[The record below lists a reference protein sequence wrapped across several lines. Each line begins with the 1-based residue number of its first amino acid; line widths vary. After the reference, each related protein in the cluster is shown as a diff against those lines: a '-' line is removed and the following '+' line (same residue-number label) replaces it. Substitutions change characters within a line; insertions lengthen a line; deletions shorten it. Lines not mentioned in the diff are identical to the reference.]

1 MVLVC
6 CTELKLLPSC
16 GKYRRDFTVNM
27 YLDHNQ
33 FSGRIPEPFY
43 KHPFLKEM
51 YIEGN
56 AFRPGVKPIGFH
68 KMLEVSN
75 SDFLV

>member
-1 MVLVC
+1 MSGVIPSSVAHIP
-6 CTELKLLPSC
+6 KLTYL
-16 GKYRRDFTVNM
+16 

-56 AFRPGVKPIGFH
+56 AFRPGVNPIGLH
-68 KMLEVSN
+68 KVLEVFDSE
-75 SDFLV
+75 FLV